1 MISPTKGPFY
11 TSSRPATPDGISCQD
26 TTPRTP
32 SPKKTP
38 PASIHRMPSP
48 KKSPSTSIR
57 PAMNS
62 PSRKCMPAEKRD
74 RSGKAETTSP
84 AGALKTKG
92 SPNKSSDTYLR
103 HAVNSP
109 NRKYRSF
116 EKGQDVSKSENQPSP
131 VKTAKNMN
139 SPQRMSAAGRP
150 QSPKPKGKSCIPKW
164 KSSVRKASPDQQ
176 KGASQ
181 PRRDKSPSKDRN
193 MNKKSEVKEVE
204 RTTSPTRKRSSSI
217 KGPTRKS
224 PSRKQVKGSKLA
236 KNFEA
241 SSPYSQPVRPVHPT
255 EGKPPAW
262 AGSASGSRPTSAKIS
277 PRSKQPLQWRP
288 HSASSGRASAERQRP
303 WSAATASVCDW
314 SRGSVSDWDS
324 SPRSPRQQSLS
335 PHRGN
340 QSPRS
345 PRSPRP
351 KSPRVQ
357 NSDKGHKTQTRALSS
372 EDKPPE
378 TRKASVKKQ
387 SRSPVVVRRPKVPAA
402 TPISVPIISPCPSN
416 SQMYVVPVRKSS
428 NTSVG
433 SQRSR
438 PSSTSSRSRSGR
450 TETGKPK
457 GQGKE
462 KRKECS
468 MGVIHLKCVLWF
480 FWLWVQ
486 CFFLWFCVKI
496 SVQISFVYQRLFWVS
511 QIKKIDWRLWNP
523 RRCLRVTLISVI
535 FYLRPFWLLVCH
547 FDLNTHIA
555 FYYEQRKPLPIIFP
569 RVNVLKTKGL
579 YFNSHVWVKLQ
590 FYIFTCFSSG
600 LPLPPVTRYLFK
612 KIEDWKIW
620 AFNPYPIPFPHFKWP
635 ICVISNLDFNICLV
649 LLFPTPSCIWN
660 GMILLYSPFRDNI
673 SEYSKYQLTFQ
684 GCHFLISCLCKII
697 VPNSWFFVPR
707 TSMSMKNSLKNVE
720 GEHIFIFIY
729 TFV

>member
-1 MISPTKGPFY
+1 MPCKIVFLLIAHSHSVISPTKGPFY
-11 TSSRPATPDGISCQD
+11 TSSRPTTPDSASCSD
-26 TTPRTP
+26 GRLNSDGTPRIP
-32 SPKKTP
+32 SPAK
-38 PASIHRMPSP
+38 R
-48 KKSPSTSIR
+48 PSTSIERLGGTSLKPSPSKSPASVR

-62 PSRKCMPAEKRD
+62 PSRKCSSAEKGGE
-74 RSGKAETTSP
+74 SGRVEISP
-84 AGALKTKG
+84 ARTLKTKG
-92 SPNKSSDTYLR
+92 SPNKNHAASVR

-109 NRKYRSF
+109 NRKTRSA
-116 EKGQDVSKSENQPSP
+116 EKGQENSKQEDQPSP
-131 VKTAKNMN
+131 VKTAKSMN

-150 QSPKPKGKSCIPKW
+150 QSPKPKGKSSIPKW
-164 KSSVRKASPDQQ
+164 KSSVRKDSPDRQ
-176 KGASQ
+176 KKALQS
-181 PRRDKSPSKDRN
+181 RRDRSPAKDGS
-193 MNKKSEVKEVE
+193 MTKKSEDKNVE
-204 RTTSPTRKRSSSI
+204 RPTSPTRKRSSSI

-468 MGVIHLKCVLWF
+468 MGVIHLKCVL
-480 FWLWVQ
+480 
-486 CFFLWFCVKI
+486 
-496 SVQISFVYQRLFWVS
+496 
-511 QIKKIDWRLWNP
+511 
-523 RRCLRVTLISVI
+523 
-535 FYLRPFWLLVCH
+535 
-547 FDLNTHIA
+547 
-555 FYYEQRKPLPIIFP
+555 
-569 RVNVLKTKGL
+569 
-579 YFNSHVWVKLQ
+579 
-590 FYIFTCFSSG
+590 
-600 LPLPPVTRYLFK
+600 
-612 KIEDWKIW
+612 
-620 AFNPYPIPFPHFKWP
+620 
-635 ICVISNLDFNICLV
+635 
-649 LLFPTPSCIWN
+649 
-660 GMILLYSPFRDNI
+660 
-673 SEYSKYQLTFQ
+673 
-684 GCHFLISCLCKII
+684 
-697 VPNSWFFVPR
+697 
-707 TSMSMKNSLKNVE
+707 
-720 GEHIFIFIY
+720 
-729 TFV
+729 